1 MKKVLFIDR
10 DGTLIVEP
18 ADDPQIDSLSK
29 VKFIPGVFT
38 WLGRIARETDY
49 ELVMVTNQDGLGTV
63 SFSEETFWPVQNL
76 VADTLAGEGIRFSA
90 IHVDKS
96 FPHENKPT
104 RKPGT
109 GMLTAYFSSE
119 YDLASSFVIG
129 DRLTDVELAKNLG
142 AKGILVN
149 DGSLAGALAEKGL
162 NEHCALITTSWKE
175 IYETVIPSRKATIR
189 RTTKETDI
197 SVSVNLNGTGKSNI
211 STGLGFFDH
220 MLDQLARHGLIDL
233 EVTVKGD
240 LHIDEH
246 HTIEDT
252 ALALGD
258 AFLQA
263 LGNKKGIERYGFCLP
278 ERQTGLP
285 AGEAGL
291 PMDDCLAQVA
301 IDFGGRPWLVWD
313 AEFKRE
319 KIGEMPTEMFY
330 HFFKSFSDTAKCNL
344 NIKAEGA
351 NEHHKIEAIF
361 KAFAKAIKMAVR
373 KDPFNDQLPSTKGML

>member
-49 ELVMVTNQDGLGTV
+49 ELVMVTNQDGLGTK
-63 SFSEETFWPVQNL
+63 SFPEETFWPVQNL
-76 VADTLAGEGIRFSA
+76 VTDTLIGEGIRFAA
-90 IHVDKS
+90 IHVDRS
-96 FPHENKPT
+96 MPHENKPT

-109 GMLTAYFSSE
+109 GMLTPYFSNE
-119 YDLASSFVIG
+119 YDLANSFVIG
-129 DRLTDVELAKNLG
+129 DRVTDIQLAKNLG
-142 AKGILVN
+142 AKGILIN
-149 DGSLAGALAEKGL
+149 DGSLTKAVEEKEL
-162 NEHCALITTSWKE
+162 TDFCVLTTTDWKR
-175 IYETVIPSRKATIR
+175 IYETVIPSRKASIR

-197 SVSVNLNGTGKSNI
+197 TITVNLNGTGKSKI
-211 STGLGFFDH
+211 STGLGFYDH
-220 MLDQLARHGLIDL
+220 MLDQLARHGLIDIDIN
-233 EVTVKGD
+233 VKGD

-263 LGNKKGIERYGFCLP
+263 LGDKKGIERYGFC
-278 ERQTGLP
+278 
-285 AGEAGL
+285 L

-301 IDFGGRPWLVWD
+301 IDFGGRPWLEWD

-330 HFFKSFSDTAKCNL
+330 HFFKSFSDTSKCNL
-344 NIKAEGA
+344 NVKAEGT

-373 KDPFNDQLPSTKGML
+373 KDPFNDQLPSTKGTL